1 MTVPLSYSIRN
12 LWVRRTTTIMTASGI
27 ALSVAILIAS
37 LALVDGLR
45 TVFANTAN
53 PLQLLVLRKGGN
65 SELGSTVPTEDFEIL
80 RAKSGMA
87 ADHSGE
93 PLASQELV
101 NVANLPSLENPKGMN
116 VTVRGLSAVGIEM
129 RNLRLTSGRWFE
141 SGKREVVV
149 GKAVAKRYPSARIGN
164 HIRFGRGD
172 WEITGVMDSG
182 QSALNSEIWGDF
194 NQVSGD
200 YNRQDS
206 SSSVLIRATDP
217 ASLDTLQHSIE
228 ADPRLNASVITES
241 DYYQSQTA
249 SGAPLEFLGI
259 LVAVIMAIGSGFATA
274 NIMYAAALR
283 RGKEIGTLKTLGFSE
298 GSILLSFLS
307 ESVLLAGS
315 AGVLGCLIAL
325 PLNWVTTGVGSMTSF
340 SEIAF
345 RFHVSAAALLTGVIF
360 AVVLGAVGGAL
371 PARAAARKEILT
383 ALREA

>member
-1 MTVPLSYSIRN
+1 
-12 LWVRRTTTIMTASGI
+12 MTASGI

-53 PLQLLVLRKGGN
+53 PLQLLVLRKGGG
-65 SELGSTVPTEDFEIL
+65 SELGSTVSTEDFEIL
-80 RAKSGMA
+80 RAKSGIA
-87 ADHSGE
+87 TDHSGE

-116 VTVRGLSAVGIEM
+116 ITVRGLSPVGVEM
-129 RNLRLTSGRWFE
+129 RNVRLTSGHWFE

-149 GKAVAKRYPSARIGN
+149 GKAVARRYPSARIGN
-164 HIRFGRGD
+164 HIRFGKGD
-172 WEITGVMDSG
+172 WAITGVMDG
-182 QSALNSEIWGDF
+182 GHSALNSEIWGDF
-194 NQVSGD
+194 NQISGD

-206 SSSVLIRATDP
+206 SSSVLLRATDP
-217 ASLDTLQHSIE
+217 VSLDALEHSIE
-228 ADPRLNASVITES
+228 ADPRLSASAITEP

-259 LVAVIMAIGSGFATA
+259 LVSLIMAIGSGFATA
-274 NIMYAAALR
+274 NIMYAAVVR
-283 RGKEIGTLKTLGFSE
+283 RGKEIGTLKTLGYSE

-345 RFHVSAAALLTGVIF
+345 RFHVSAAALITGLIF
-360 AVVLGAVGGAL
+360 AVVLGAFGGAL